1 MINKRSIVCISV
13 ALMLIFSFAGIAL
26 AGNSFPEQ
34 QAEQSI
40 KKAITYLHSV
50 QNDDGGFPA
59 QAGRASSRTITA
71 WVVMALAAAG
81 ENVAGGKWSP
91 SGQGPIDFLKN
102 CKDSLESTGDYAV
115 TLLALT
121 AAHQGTAYQGADL
134 AGKIVSF
141 QQTGG
146 QFAQPAR
153 GERGLINYHMWSILA
168 LASTGQ
174 DIPNKERAKEWLL
187 ARQNK
192 DGGFGWAEGVAS
204 DPDDTAVAIQTL
216 VMLGED
222 PQSSPVIRGA
232 LSYLKSCREKDGG
245 FSWESNK
252 SNSATDAWV
261 LQGLFA
267 AGENPVSEEW
277 SVDGRNAVTHLL
289 ALQNSDGSFN
299 WMPGVQSSPVLMTA
313 YAIMALAKKP
323 FPVNIDYAA
332 GKTEPPAG
340 GIFSDLTAS
349 HWAYNS
355 IMELVK
361 EKVLGGY
368 PDGTFKPGNP
378 VTRAEFAKFMVYGLG
393 YQSLESDSARR
404 FKDVSESYWANRVI
418 SIAVDKGYVKGR
430 PGGIFDPGGKIT
442 GGELAAMLVRA
453 LPPEKQV
460 KVEAGP
466 YWYSGSVQLAGD
478 NGLLYPGFD
487 ARAYATR
494 AQCAYSIAR
503 LKSLL
508 N

>member
-1 MINKRSIVCISV
+1 
-13 ALMLIFSFAGIAL
+13 
-26 AGNSFPEQ
+26 
-34 QAEQSI
+34 
-40 KKAITYLHSV
+40 
-50 QNDDGGFPA
+50 
-59 QAGRASSRTITA
+59 
-71 WVVMALAAAG
+71 
-81 ENVAGGKWSP
+81 
-91 SGQGPIDFLKN
+91 
-102 CKDSLESTGDYAV
+102 
-115 TLLALT
+115 
-121 AAHQGTAYQGADL
+121 
-134 AGKIVSF
+134 
-141 QQTGG
+141 
-146 QFAQPAR
+146 
-153 GERGLINYHMWSILA
+153 
-168 LASTGQ
+168 
-174 DIPNKERAKEWLL
+174 
-187 ARQNK
+187 
-192 DGGFGWAEGVAS
+192 
-204 DPDDTAVAIQTL
+204 
-216 VMLGED
+216 
-222 PQSSPVIRGA
+222 
-232 LSYLKSCREKDGG
+232 
-245 FSWESNK
+245 
-252 SNSATDAWV
+252 
-261 LQGLFA
+261 
-267 AGENPVSEEW
+267 
-277 SVDGRNAVTHLL
+277 
-289 ALQNSDGSFN
+289 
-299 WMPGVQSSPVLMTA
+299 MPGVQSSPVLMTA

-404 FKDVSESYWANRVI
+404 FKDVPESYWANRVI

-460 KVEAGP
+460 EVEAGP

-503 LKSLL
+503 LKNLL